1 MDPNALSGKPRIQER
16 INVKAFV
23 LPATRAVFEVLSRLP
38 ETRPW
43 VDSIEKANCYIVVA
57 EVTMAD
63 KISAEFVLKQGV
75 SNDLTGESA
84 KEAIEVGKNEIGKV
98 RRLLTETTMDLLEKM
113 SRVARKEYYETEEN
127 FKRKVQGRTTGNSEK
142 TGIGCDK
149 PWPKKIFEE
158 GKCVEN
164 RKQGY
169 KSLTTQLA
177 SQDCENQFCHF
188 FIQENKET
196 DKAYKKRKRI

>member
-1 MDPNALSGKPRIQER
+1 MDPNALSGKPLIQER

-43 VDSIEKANCYIVVA
+43 VNEDAKCYIVVA
-57 EVTMAD
+57 EVMLAD
-63 KISAEFVLKQGV
+63 EISAEFVLKQGV
-75 SNDLTGESA
+75 SNDLMGKSA
-84 KEAIEVGKNEIGKV
+84 KEAIEMGKTEIGKV
-98 RRLLTETTMDLLEKM
+98 RRLLTETTMDLLEQM
-113 SRVARKEYYETEEN
+113 SRVARKEYYESEEN
-127 FKRKVQGRTTGNSEK
+127 FERKVKGRTTGNSEK
-142 TGIGCDK
+142 TGIGCNK

>member
-1 MDPNALSGKPRIQER
+1 MDPNSLSGIPLIQKR
-16 INVKAFV
+16 INVEAFV
-23 LPATRAVFEVLSRLP
+23 LPGTPDVFEALRLLP

-43 VDSIEKANCYIVVA
+43 ANKYAKCYLVVIAVMMA
-57 EVTMAD
+57 ED
-63 KISAEFVLKQGV
+63 ISPKFVLKQGV
-75 SNDLTGESA
+75 SNDLMGESA

-98 RRLLTETTMDLLEKM
+98 RRLLTENTMDLLEKM
-113 SRVARKEYYETEEN
+113 SRVARKEYYKTEEN
-127 FKRKVQGRTTGNSEK
+127 LKRKVEGRRTGKSER

-149 PWPKKIFEE
+149 PWVKKILEE

-164 RKQGY
+164 RMQGY

-177 SQDCENQFCHF
+177 SQDCDNQSCHF
-188 FIQENKET
+188 FIQETKKT